1 MRQTRP
7 REPAVRG
14 EGMAEAGGDVTM
26 GVHETKGY
34 VVLYDFKYVQLN

>member
-14 EGMAEAGGDVTM
+14 DGMAEAGGDVT
-26 GVHETKGY
+26 VRHETKGY